1 MTTTTSR
8 SPASAHSRINGPH
21 SGALCSCV
29 LGVVLS
35 SVLSSALAQVPT
47 QAQSAPQVQQ
57 AQQAPQRA
65 AQNPFYSQQPIVNGQ
80 AMGSTVPLPS
90 QAQSQAQGQFQ
101 GQPQGQPQGGIA
113 GALQGL
119 PPIPAPRLP
128 GNSRAGEG
136 LPPEI
141 FNEAVNSQVP
151 LSPGQVR
158 EVLRLEEQVR
168 RAAAVRTGPM
178 PSPTQASV
186 RLSFAP
192 GRTPHVL
199 RLDYNTV
206 TSIVFTDQTGAPW
219 PIQAYSVA
227 DSLFTTTP
235 STAGGKDAPKTH
247 IFTIS
252 PKARFAQANVSFQ
265 LEGAPAPIVMVVMS
279 DQKEVDY
286 RLDVTMTARGPNAQT
301 PRVESAPLTGQPMEL
316 VSALDGITPEGS
328 IKLNSS
334 SSEVQAWLHQ
344 NRLIVRTNLDLISP
358 VDHPFSMLPGPDGTK
373 VYYTK
378 RAEVVVLLKDGRT
391 HSVRFTG
398 FPPDYDAALRRAS
411 VEGK

>member
-1 MTTTTSR
+1 MTTTTSH
-8 SPASAHSRINGPH
+8 SPASAHSRIKGPL
-21 SGALCSCV
+21 SGAL
-29 LGVVLS
+29 LGGVLS
-35 SVLSSALAQVPT
+35 GVLIGVLPGSALAQVPT
-47 QAQSAPQVQQ
+47 QAPQAQPAQQ
-57 AQQAPQRA
+57 AQQVPQRA
-65 AQNPFYSQQPIVNGQ
+65 AQNPFYSQQPVVNGQ

-90 QAQSQAQGQFQ
+90 QAQAQGQGQGQGQFQ
-101 GQPQGQPQGGIA
+101 G
-113 GALQGL
+113 GAPGAMQGL

-141 FNEAVNSQVP
+141 FNEAVNSQIP
-151 LSPGQVR
+151 LSPEQVR

-178 PSPTQASV
+178 PSPTQTSV

-206 TSIVFTDQTGAPW
+206 TSIVFTDQTGSPW
-219 PIQAYSVA
+219 PIQAYSIA
-227 DSLFTTTP
+227 DNLFTTTP

-286 RLDVTMTARGPNAQT
+286 RLDVTMMARGPNAQT
-301 PRVESAPLTGQPMEL
+301 PRVESAPLAGQPMEL

-334 SSEVQAWLHQ
+334 SPEVQAWLHQ